1 MSAHPVFHNFPQQ
14 RGRYRAWTPEPPP
27 PEPSTTTTPVSVVP
41 DTEFTDDVV
50 VPETTARLQDLVQE
64 MDPPDPDPEVEGA
77 LSSGLHRW
85 KVFTRRGDEAQA
97 GEDRFSHFR
106 SPVFQQSVTLTAKMW
121 PEDSEG
127 SDSSAGGWASWRVS
141 GEHLPLV
148 VGGVAGGALI
158 VMLIVAAVV
167 WRLCVLR
174 RDKQYRVRMGESVP
188 EARPVQPVMPSE
200 SAVFASPVSG
210 RWAYQSR
217 LLGSGGSESPRG
229 SSTPPA
235 GLRSPS
241 LGPLGGSPLATPH
254 HPTPHATP
262 PPQAWVYGDTIIAEA
277 RSASAS
283 ASPAV
288 HRSISLQLAQQS
300 PGRRY
305 PAGCG
310 RASGGRPLSAVSSMG
325 SYSAGCSP
333 ATARHSASLLPPPPP
348 EFLLPDICEFNP
360 GASSGSTQY
369 ASSSVLD
376 EGAEG
381 DSLDG
386 DSPGALQQQEALRT
400 RSLPSSVRNKQR
412 PLGCEEDLDQLYAKV
427 NFSKKR
433 KNRMRHDEA
442 AIIAISKSRSQ
453 FLDKMAAEQDEDAL
467 VDNEAVIVY
476 NERTAL

>member
-1 MSAHPVFHNFPQQ
+1 
-14 RGRYRAWTPEPPP
+14 
-27 PEPSTTTTPVSVVP
+27 
-41 DTEFTDDVV
+41 
-50 VPETTARLQDLVQE
+50 
-64 MDPPDPDPEVEGA
+64 
-77 LSSGLHRW
+77 
-85 KVFTRRGDEAQA
+85 
-97 GEDRFSHFR
+97 
-106 SPVFQQSVTLTAKMW
+106 MW
-121 PEDSEG
+121 PEDSDADG
-127 SDSSAGGWASWRVS
+127 AAGAGGWSSWRVS

-158 VMLIVAAVV
+158 VMLVVAAVV

-174 RDKQYRVRMGESVP
+174 RDKQYRVRMGESAP
-188 EARPVQPVMPSE
+188 ETRPVQPVMPSE

-217 LLGSGGSESPRG
+217 LLGDGSGSPRG

-235 GLRSPS
+235 GLHSPS
-241 LGPLGGSPLATPH
+241 LGPSMGFAGTPLGTPH
-254 HPTPHATP
+254 ATPHATP
-262 PPQAWVYGDTIIAEA
+262 PPQAWVYGDTIVAEA

-288 HRSISLQLAQQS
+288 HRSVSLQLAHQS
-300 PGRRY
+300 PGSLAGGRRY
-305 PAGCG
+305 PVGYS
-310 RASGGRPLSAVSSMG
+310 RAAGRPLSAVSSMG

-333 ATARHSASLLPPPPP
+333 ATPRHSAALPPPPP

-360 GASSGSTQY
+360 GASCSSAQY

-376 EGAEG
+376 EGG
-381 DSLDG
+381 SLDG
-386 DSPGALQQQEALRT
+386 QDADGEALRT

-412 PLGCEEDLDQLYAKV
+412 QRQGQGQAQGQDADDPDELYAKV

-453 FLDKMAAEQDEDAL
+453 FLDKMAAEQDDDAL